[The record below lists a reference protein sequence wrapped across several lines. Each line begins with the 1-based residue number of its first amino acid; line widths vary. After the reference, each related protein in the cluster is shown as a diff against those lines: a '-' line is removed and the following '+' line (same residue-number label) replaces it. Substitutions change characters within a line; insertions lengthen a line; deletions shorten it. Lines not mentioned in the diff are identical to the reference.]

1 MPDLIT
7 VEAFDLESMDAD
19 GAIREAEDA
28 VAGTPAPTSSA
39 RRPSAAERWWAAAC
53 CSRASPALARA
64 TPSKKQDVAILNYA
78 LTLEYLEAAFYVE
91 AVAKGAIS
99 GDALPARSSSATTR
113 SRT

>member
-28 VAGTPAPTSSA
+28 VAGDTRADFFRKAALGGGAMVGGGVLLSGL
-39 RRPSAAERWWAAAC
+39 PSL
-53 CSRASPALARA
+53 ALAA
-64 TPSKKQDVAILNYA
+64 PSKKQDVAILNYA
-78 LTLEYLEAAFYVE
+78 LTLEYLEAAFYTE

-99 GDALPARSSSATTR
+99 AMRSPAPSSSATTR